1 MSNMQRDVH
10 ILGAGPAGL
19 QVARFLLKGYSGD
32 VYVYEEHEKIG
43 RPIHCTGLVS
53 LEGLKK
59 DIGIIDGNLITN
71 TFRGA
76 IFFSPSGKRLIVGRP
91 ETVAVVVDR
100 ERLEERLYEEVLSL
114 GAHVKLGSYVNL
126 ADFSKLVRSKNSF
139 GIVAGGAKYLDEE
152 REKYLLPALQ
162 YDIKVKDNIGI
173 AHHVLIFMGEK
184 FSNGLFAW
192 AIPLGDETYKVGVAT
207 KGKTLVRMKY
217 VLKTLERIGITPLH
231 VIKTYGGTVYT
242 GGLVKHLLRG
252 DLLYIGDSAGQTKP
266 TTGGGLV
273 YLSIAARLLASA
285 LIRNDPTLYEKN
297 VRATLGH
304 ETSLQFALRKV
315 LNNLSDPELDE
326 IFRTVK
332 EMHGEELISRI
343 GSMDRQAFLIRE
355 IGFKYLFERPS
366 LVFKL
371 LSKVFLD

>member
-1 MSNMQRDVH
+1 
-10 ILGAGPAGL
+10 
-19 QVARFLLKGYSGD
+19 
-32 VYVYEEHEKIG
+32 
-43 RPIHCTGLVS
+43 
-53 LEGLKK
+53 
-59 DIGIIDGNLITN
+59 
-71 TFRGA
+71 
-76 IFFSPSGKRLIVGRP
+76 
-91 ETVAVVVDR
+91 
-100 ERLEERLYEEVLSL
+100 
-114 GAHVKLGSYVNL
+114 
-126 ADFSKLVRSKNSF
+126 
-139 GIVAGGAKYLDEE
+139 
-152 REKYLLPALQ
+152 LPALQ

-207 KGKTLVRMKY
+207 KGRTLVRMKY

-304 ETSLQFALRKV
+304 ETSLQFALRKA

-371 LSKVFLD
+371 LFKVLLD